1 MKLIVN
7 TGMRVA
13 DRFTILRF
21 IAEGGMGEVYEAR
34 DEVLGERVALKF
46 LSHRNLGDENVTRR
60 FRREIQLARKVTHPN
75 VCRVYD
81 LYQHQVQ
88 VPGTQQNMPVAFVTM
103 ELLSGETLEDRIQKG
118 GRLTETESMP
128 VIVQMCRALQAAHE
142 AGVIHRDFKSNN
154 VMLVPGRDQDHQRVV
169 VTDFGLARSMI
180 PNDPSR
186 TPLTADSLI
195 LGTADY
201 MSPEQIRGDP
211 VSPKSDLYSLGVVM
225 FEMLTA
231 GKPYNAPN
239 PMQLLVKRVSEP
251 PARPSELTPGI
262 TPTWE
267 TVIMSCLAE
276 DPGERPGSAEE
287 VVQSLE
293 ITEELN
299 MLYPP
304 VRREPAPHDTSE
316 IPGLQAEEKKT
327 VVGWLAPIFIVAL
340 AALAWWGSREAGDAG
355 RAISFNPQR
364 LSSAPGVEL
373 DPDISSDGSRLVYSA
388 EQEDGGFRLIVQ
400 GLEAGS
406 LPKVL
411 DTGEG
416 QAFEPIWSPDD
427 EHILF
432 HRRPDQGIWQIPA
445 EGGEP
450 VNRVEQGSR
459 PAFSADGRKLV
470 YQTGSSPLFSD
481 TTVPAFPPSVIAILD
496 LETQGHQPLT
506 EPNSPDGGH
515 GSPLFSPNGQFV
527 VFAASRRS
535 VSELWAVE
543 IESKRLIPILR
554 TPAAYDPAI
563 SADGRSLFFVSR
575 QREVKGLWRVEI
587 DPSSMEPVSLPREV
601 AGVGLSSIRQPMVGP
616 NGELVFA
623 AYLTRS
629 NLWSVSVDAD
639 GSPVGRPRA
648 LTVGNDRYNRP
659 AFSPDGRFLAFDHWK
674 LGIDI
679 DVFQLELET
688 GERRLLTR
696 GNLTNSHASWLPDG
710 RIVYSKIDSTGR
722 TTVHRLDPVT
732 DEEEMLFQL
741 EKGNDWVKVSPDGR
755 QVAFHS
761 SRGGEDLDI
770 WIRDLERGPSW
781 RLTFHPEQAGFPA
794 WSSRSDAVAYHL
806 RVGNGTQLWLAPLK
820 AGEPRMLV
828 DAPGD
833 NWPFGFSDD
842 GKKVLFAGRREGRWN
857 IYWASIETGEVKQL
871 TDSLSLT
878 GYLRYPTWSPVGD
891 QVVYEKSETTSDLF
905 LVEDFH

>member
-1 MKLIVN
+1 
-7 TGMRVA
+7 MRVA
-13 DRFTILRF
+13 DRFTVLRF

-81 LYQHQVQ
+81 VYQHHAQ
-88 VPGTQQNMPVAFVTM
+88 VPGTQQSVPVAFVTM

-118 GRLTETESMP
+118 GKLSETEAMP

-142 AGVIHRDFKSNN
+142 AGIIHRDFKSNN
-154 VMLVPGRDQDHQRVV
+154 VMLVPGRDEGRQRVV
-169 VTDFGLARSMI
+169 VTDFGLARSMV

-225 FEMLTA
+225 FEMLTG

-262 TPTWE
+262 SPAWE
-267 TVIMSCLAE
+267 AVIMSCLAE
-276 DPGERPGSAEE
+276 DPGERPASAED

-293 ITEELN
+293 ITEELSA
-299 MLYPP
+299 LYPP
-304 VRREPAPHDTSE
+304 VRRDPPVQDTSE
-316 IPGLQAEEKKT
+316 IPLPEEESKKT
-327 VVGWLAPIFIVAL
+327 RPGWPALAVLVAL
-340 AALAWWGSREAGDAG
+340 AALAWWGSRDAGDAD
-355 RAISFNPQR
+355 RPARFNPKR

-373 DPDISSDGSRLVYSA
+373 DPEISPDGQRIVYSA
-388 EQEDGGFRLIVQ
+388 EQDDGGFRLVVQ
-400 GLEAGS
+400 GLSEGAV
-406 LPKVL
+406 PEVL
-411 DTGEG
+411 DIGEG
-416 QAFEPIWSPDD
+416 QAFEPIWSPDGSS
-427 EHILF
+427 ILF

-445 EGGEP
+445 GGGRP
-450 VNRVEQGSR
+450 TRWVEHGSR
-459 PAFSADGRKLV
+459 PSFSAEGDRLV
-470 YQTGSSPLFSD
+470 FQTGSSPLFSD
-481 TTVPAFPPSVIAILD
+481 TTVPAFPPSVIALLD
-496 LETQGHQPLT
+496 VESRSQELLT
-506 EPNSPDGGH
+506 EPNEPDGGH
-515 GSPLFSPNGQFV
+515 GAPLFSPNGRFV

-535 VSELWAVE
+535 ISELWAVE
-543 IESKRLIPILR
+543 IDTKRLIPILR
-554 TPAAYDPAI
+554 VPAAYDPAI

-587 DPSSMEPVSLPREV
+587 DPSTMEPVSVPHEV
-601 AGVGLSSIRQPMVGP
+601 AGVGLSSVRQPSLGP
-616 NGELVFA
+616 DGKLVFA

-639 GSPVGRPRA
+639 GSTTAPPRA

-679 DVFQLELET
+679 DVFQLNLET
-688 GERRLLTR
+688 GERRPLTR

-710 RIVYSKIDSTGR
+710 RIVYSKIDSTGK
-722 TTVHRLDPVT
+722 TTVQRLDPVT

-755 QVAFHS
+755 QAAFHS

-781 RLTFHPEQAGFPA
+781 RLTFHAEQAGFPA
-794 WSSRSDAVAYHL
+794 WSSRSDAVAYHV
-806 RVGNGTQLWLAPLK
+806 RVKDGTQLWLAPLK

-842 GKKVLFAGRREGRWN
+842 GKKVVFAGRRDGRWN
-857 IYWASIETGEVKQL
+857 IYWVSIEDGEIRAL
-871 TDSLSLT
+871 TDSPSLT
-878 GYLRYPTWSPVGD
+878 GYLRYPTWSPNGD

-905 LVEDFH
+905 LVEDFR